1 MDGGSAFSQPSNKI
15 LVGDRLQQPGNPTMV
30 SLVNLHTSNASPD
43 QEASGQVSPPTHH
56 TQKHTYCLDANNIL
70 TLSRI
75 FLPRHFFS
83 RPFLIP
89 VTSTPSPLSL
99 SPALTLSFPPPTQV
113 INPLDPWVQLL
124 VQDRI
129 FIASVQTNKLHA
141 AAAAAV
147 KVIKTHFLDP
157 RHQQQDDDNDIDYP
171 TAAGVGGTNT
181 NKRAAD
187 GRRGAR
193 GGGSEGRAGHQELHN
208 HHHRHNNQ
216 HHEPM
221 PPHFA
226 GLLPALHAL
235 KQEILTLEDE
245 IPWTLVRRA
254 WKNKRTN
261 WRRQLKTTENVIDLA
276 VRLKELRQYLA
287 TDDGSFLGCGP
298 TWQSALEG
306 CIVGRGS
313 FGQLFSVWDEMRNTI
328 RSWLDNKLG
337 GGGMTGNGYGVSG
350 GGGAGTPR
358 VGGVG
363 GGMIIDG
370 NAHGY
375 SGGQIT
381 LTIPRG
387 GGGVQA
393 GLTAVRAL
401 QALQAALKYDD
412 VDKLLQTPLEA
423 IVGYDSQSLH
433 AVRQAVELERRM
445 VAARMAAI
453 QKQHQDGGVGGEEN
467 DGGGNTTK
475 PLVSYFSSINA
486 AWEDSDFDSGA
497 DTDIDDGGDVTD
509 LDAEFD

>member
-1 MDGGSAFSQPSNKI
+1 
-15 LVGDRLQQPGNPTMV
+15 MV

-56 TQKHTYCLDANNIL
+56 TQKHTHCLDTNNIL
-70 TLSRI
+70 TSGLI
-75 FLPRHFFS
+75 FLPRHVFS
-83 RPFLIP
+83 CPFLIP
-89 VTSTPSPLSL
+89 SHRHHHPPPLSPTL
-99 SPALTLSFPPPTQV
+99 PLSFPPPTQV

-124 VQDRI
+124 VQDRL

-171 TAAGVGGTNT
+171 TAAGGGITT
-181 NKRAAD
+181 NKRAVD

-193 GGGSEGRAGHQELHN
+193 GGGGGEGRAVHQELHN
-208 HHHRHNNQ
+208 HHHRHNNL

-226 GLLPALHAL
+226 GLLPALQAL

-306 CIVGRGS
+306 CIAGRGS
-313 FGQLFSVWDEMRNTI
+313 FGQLFSVWDEMRNTM

-337 GGGMTGNGYGVSG
+337 VG
-350 GGGAGTPR
+350 GGGGGTPR
-358 VGGVG
+358 VGGGG
-363 GGMIIDG
+363 GGMMIDS

-381 LTIPRG
+381 LTMPR

-393 GLTAVRAL
+393 GPTAVRAL
-401 QALQAALKYDD
+401 QALQAALKYED

-423 IVGYDSQSLH
+423 IVGYDSQGLH

-453 QKQHQDGGVGGEEN
+453 EKQQQDGGVGGEEN
-467 DGGGNTTK
+467 DGGGNGK

-497 DTDIDDGGDVTD
+497 DTDMDDGGDVTD